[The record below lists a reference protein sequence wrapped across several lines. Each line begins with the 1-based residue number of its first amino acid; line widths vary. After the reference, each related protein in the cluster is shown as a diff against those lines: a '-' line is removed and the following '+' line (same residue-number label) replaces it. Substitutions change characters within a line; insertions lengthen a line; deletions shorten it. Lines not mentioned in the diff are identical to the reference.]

1 MFRVTQSPQFWSTIE
16 AEVVP
21 EEGGKRRKFEFDV
34 YLPRMDSDELKKF
47 GESIRKGTMEDND
60 VARHLLLGTWRSV
73 VYPVSEEKPGNEE
86 KAKPLVGKWRKVCD
100 EKDQPLNL
108 SDGNVD
114 ALLSNVGIGSLISR
128 KFFADIGRAGEKI

>member
-1 MFRVTQSPQFWSTIE
+1 MFRVTQSPQFWSNVE
-16 AEVVP
+16 AEVIP
-21 EEGGKRRKFEFDV
+21 EDGSTPRKFDFDV
-34 YLPRMDSDELKKF
+34 FFPRMNSEELKAF
-47 GESIRKGTMEDND
+47 GAAIRKNVMEDND